1 MLKVV
6 SALDSVRIRLYFNL
20 NINHVLT
27 FYPNLCKFEL

>member
-6 SALDSVRIRLYFNL
+6 SVLDRVTIRLYFNL
-20 NINHVLT
+20 NINHFLT